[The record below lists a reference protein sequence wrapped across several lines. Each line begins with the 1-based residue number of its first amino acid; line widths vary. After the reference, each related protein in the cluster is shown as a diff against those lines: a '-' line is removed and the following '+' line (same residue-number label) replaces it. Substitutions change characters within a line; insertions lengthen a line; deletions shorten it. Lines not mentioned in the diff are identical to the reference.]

1 MRFLPLFAAIF
12 AITPLAIDLYLPAM
26 PMIANHFSTDI
37 EIIQNSL
44 SIYLIG
50 YASGMFLFGPMADRF
65 GRRPLVLLGLAV
77 FAIISWILPLV
88 SNAELFVGLRFFQ
101 ALFGGAATVVIPG
114 AIKQLFGRDTA
125 KGLSY
130 VSMIMMI
137 APMLAPA
144 IGSQLMLVGEWSWI
158 FKSLSFYSLLMLVIA
173 YFKFPDLERQ
183 ESSAATSKIR
193 FLDSYQIVFRTPMVK
208 AFLAI
213 SMLSSVVFFGY
224 ITSVSFL
231 YMQVYALNESQ
242 FSLLFGLNVVGLIA
256 ASFINTR
263 LVPKLG
269 SHLIL
274 MVSVVGAFVLG
285 VSFLSLLVFKAS
297 FALIAAN
304 LMLITSVMM
313 VISANSDA
321 LILRQFSAQVGT
333 ATAVI
338 GTLRFGSGALAGP
351 LLATMSDGT
360 ALPIGWLIGAALT
373 LMLMVLISTSG
384 DKSSHRECANHA

>member
-1 MRFLPLFAAIF
+1 MRYLPLFAAIF

-26 PMIANHFSTDI
+26 PIIANHFASDI
-37 EIIQNSL
+37 EAIQNSL

-50 YASGMFLFGPMADRF
+50 YATGMFLFGPMADRF

-77 FAIISWILPLV
+77 FAVISWILPLV
-88 SNAELFVGLRFFQ
+88 SNVELFVALRFFQ

-114 AIKQLFGRDTA
+114 AIKQLFGKDTA

-144 IGSQLMLVGEWSWI
+144 IGSQLMLLGEWGWI

-173 YFKFPDLERQ
+173 YLKFPSLETQAHSNAR
-183 ESSAATSKIR
+183 SSVR
-193 FLDSYQIVFRTPMVK
+193 FLESYRIVFSTPKVK
-208 AFLAI
+208 GYLVI
-213 SMLSSVVFFGY
+213 SMLSSIVFFGY

-231 YMQVYALNESQ
+231 YMQVYSLNEYQ

-269 SHLIL
+269 SSLIL
-274 MVSVVGAFVLG
+274 VFSVACAFVLG
-285 VSFLSLLVFKAS
+285 VSFLSLLIFKGS
-297 FALIAAN
+297 FALIVAN
-304 LMLITSVMM
+304 LMLITSLMM

-321 LILRQFSAQVGT
+321 IILRQFSAQVGT

-338 GTLRFGSGALAGP
+338 GTLRFGCGAIAGP
-351 LLATMSDGT
+351 LLTIMSDGT
-360 ALPIGWLIGAALT
+360 ALPIGWLIGTALL
-373 LMLMVLISTSG
+373 LMLVTLVTSSG
-384 DKSSHRECANHA
+384 PKSSHQECTQHG

>member
-26 PMIANHFSTDI
+26 PVIADHFSSEI
-37 EIIQNSL
+37 EVIQNSL
-44 SIYLIG
+44 SVYLIG
-50 YASGMFLFGPMADRF
+50 YACGMFLFGPVADRF
-65 GRRPLVLLGLAV
+65 GRRPLVLLGLGM
-77 FAIISWILPLV
+77 FAIISWVLPLV
-88 SNAELFVGLRFFQ
+88 SNPELFVALRFFQ

-114 AIKQLFGRDTA
+114 AIKELFGKDTA

-144 IGSQLMLVGEWSWI
+144 IGSQLMLIGEWAWI
-158 FKSLSFYSLLMLVIA
+158 FKSLSIYALIMLVIA
-173 YFKFPDLERQ
+173 YFKFPDLGHLDHRTEQ
-183 ESSAATSKIR
+183 NPASEIR
-193 FLDSYQIVFRTPMVK
+193 FLASYRIVFGTPKVK

-231 YMQVYALNESQ
+231 YMQVYSLNESQ
-242 FSLLFGLNVVGLIA
+242 FSLLFGVNVIGLIA

-263 LVPKLG
+263 LVPRLG
-269 SHLIL
+269 SRLIL
-274 MVSVVGAFVLG
+274 IGGVVGAFVLG
-285 VSFLSLLVFKAS
+285 LSFLGLLVFNAN

-304 LMLITSVMM
+304 FMLITSFMM

-321 LILRQFSAQVGT
+321 MILRQFSAQVGT
-333 ATAVI
+333 A
-338 GTLRFGSGALAGP
+338 
-351 LLATMSDGT
+351 
-360 ALPIGWLIGAALT
+360 
-373 LMLMVLISTSG
+373 
-384 DKSSHRECANHA
+384 